1 MVFSPRG
8 WKFDVDLS
16 KLSGDVLRW
25 WWFNPRTGGIHS
37 KGTVRNDGHSQTFT
51 LPTNGERFSGHDCI
65 LVLDDASKNFPRPGT
80 PIDQEPD

>member
-1 MVFSPRG
+1 MVFSPCG
-8 WKFDVDLS
+8 WTFDVDLS

-51 LPTNGERFSGHDCI
+51 PPTNGERFSGHDWI